1 MALLILPAVVQ
12 LVLNKSETPHISASL
27 KFDTIQAMVR
37 QFGQTVDFQA
47 ETGPTCPVLRGGFA
61 NKIKSEDVNR
71 AQEKIM
77 KDRL

>member
-1 MALLILPAVVQ
+1 MTISSAGAKEKFIAQANYLGEPMGAL
-12 LVLNKSETPHISASL
+12 
-27 KFDTIQAMVR
+27 
-37 QFGQTVDFQA
+37 
-47 ETGPTCPVLRGGFA
+47 VLRGGFA

>member
-1 MALLILPAVVQ
+1 MLTRTRLLRKLIG
-12 LVLNKSETPHISASL
+12 
-27 KFDTIQAMVR
+27 D
-37 QFGQTVDFQA
+37 
-47 ETGPTCPVLRGGFA
+47 PVLRGGFA

>member
-1 MALLILPAVVQ
+1 MVSGVTNNLQLSLIRSFSLQRMGAL
-12 LVLNKSETPHISASL
+12 
-27 KFDTIQAMVR
+27 
-37 QFGQTVDFQA
+37 
-47 ETGPTCPVLRGGFA
+47 VLRGGFA